1 MAIKDLAVAY
11 NGSANSK
18 AALSFAIQMCKKY
31 DAALTGLHVHPP
43 LNLDAQVR
51 RWTPK
56 DVLES
61 LRKAGDEA
69 VKSAE
74 DDFRESVAAAGFAGT
89 ATWLVDEGQTNE
101 TLARLARYHDLLVI
115 GQFSEAGET
124 RTRVRAEDL
133 VQRSGRPLIIVPNG
147 YEVRP
152 FAEYAAVAWD
162 GSRPAA
168 RALGD
173 AMQILETK
181 KRLDVVRV
189 GTAKAAAPASGAAGP
204 DIVRH
209 LKRHGIEARAIAL
222 TASRDRVGQTILGYC
237 AEEQPDVLV
246 MGAYGHARLREDIFG
261 GVTRHILQNMN
272 VPVFMAH

>member
-31 DAALTGLHVHPP
+31 DAALTGLHVHTP
-43 LNLDAQVR
+43 LDLEPQLR
-51 RWTPK
+51 RWTPEN
-56 DVLES
+56 VLES

-69 VKSAE
+69 VKSSEA
-74 DDFRESVAAAGFAGT
+74 DFRKNVAAAGFTGT
-89 ATWLVDEGQTNE
+89 AEWLVEEGPTNE

-152 FAEYAAVAWD
+152 FAEYADSSASSKKSAT
-162 GSRPAA
+162 RPA
-168 RALGD
+168 RSSDKFSPSLS
-173 AMQILETK
+173 K
-181 KRLDVVRV
+181 SFK
-189 GTAKAAAPASGAAGP
+189 
-204 DIVRH
+204 
-209 LKRHGIEARAIAL
+209 
-222 TASRDRVGQTILGYC
+222 
-237 AEEQPDVLV
+237 
-246 MGAYGHARLREDIFG
+246 F
-261 GVTRHILQNMN
+261 
-272 VPVFMAH
+272 